1 MEKITKKPTLLSVLF
16 GINEGINNEYDDV
29 ILAPEQIEA
38 QNRANEMGKNTEQPI
53 VTEGNKSSK
62 SGGFS
67 AGLKS
72 DTLGKM
78 KDIADGK
85 TTVKNQVKENKPG
98 IEKEI

>member
-1 MEKITKKPTLLSVLF
+1 MEQVKLTWRDLIKDFFGVNEIEEDLTEELKKSHLYDTMNKLDKMAEAFNTP
-16 GINEGINNEYDDV
+16 INCEE
-29 ILAPEQIEA
+29 
-38 QNRANEMGKNTEQPI
+38 
-53 VTEGNKSSK
+53 NKSSK

-85 TTVKNQVKENKPG
+85 TTVKNQVEKNKPG